1 MIFSFDDLLL
11 KYSNYTDVKGKIR
24 REVSIGNLTQIT
36 RGLYETDS
44 KINGK
49 FLAGSIYG
57 PSYLSFEYALSV
69 YSLIP
74 ETVYNTFTS
83 ATFCKKKKK
92 LYKNSFGI
100 FFYKDV
106 PANVYPLGI
115 ILNEYENYSYQIAS
129 PEKAICDELYSLSP
143 TKNLTELKELLFDN
157 LRIDESAFNNLN
169 KQDLLNL
176 ASLYHSTN
184 LKLLIK
190 LINKEK

>member
-1 MIFSFDDLLL
+1 M
-11 KYSNYTDVKGKIR
+11 
-24 REVSIGNLTQIT
+24 
-36 RGLYETDS
+36 
-44 KINGK
+44 
-49 FLAGSIYG
+49 
-57 PSYLSFEYALSV
+57 
-69 YSLIP
+69 
-74 ETVYNTFTS
+74 
-83 ATFCKKKKK
+83 
-92 LYKNSFGI
+92 
-100 FFYKDV
+100 

>member
-1 MIFSFDDLLL
+1 MTYFLNTAIIPTLRVKFAGKFPSEILRRLRADYTKQILKLMVNFLLGVFTVLHISLLNMLCPFIHLFRKPYIILLL
-11 KYSNYTDVKGKIR
+11 LLLFARKKRNYTKI
-24 REVSIGNLTQIT
+24 
-36 RGLYETDS
+36 
-44 KINGK
+44 
-49 FLAGSIYG
+49 
-57 PSYLSFEYALSV
+57 LSEF
-69 YSLIP
+69 
-74 ETVYNTFTS
+74 
-83 ATFCKKKKK
+83 
-92 LYKNSFGI
+92 